1 MQLHGIEVM
10 NVSDLLV
17 KAVYLSIFPFK
28 RIIGVQL
35 LSNVV
40 LVSAANKANQIYVYI
55 HSLFVLISS
64 PSRSPQSTD

>member
-10 NVSDLLV
+10 NVSDLFV

-35 LSNVV
+35 LSNAV

-55 HSLFVLISS
+55 HSLFLISS